1 MLTFKQNTE
10 LFISF
15 SLVFTASTKFILS
28 LTDPDFTVY
37 KVEDPFKRLG
47 PLAIFSAKRHWTV
60 PRSVCLKKANTIQSI
75 DSDILINSSIRPDGF
90 SSRSST
96 SSMSTSSNSSGSGYS
111 TNTINFRNNEL
122 AQDYGFKLRGD
133 APVIISSVKS
143 NSLADVSLF
152 IFNFSIGI
160 FPFPFD

>member
-1 MLTFKQNTE
+1 M
-10 LFISF
+10 
-15 SLVFTASTKFILS
+15 S

-47 PLAIFSAKRHWTV
+47 PLAIFSAKRNWTV
-60 PRSVCLKKANTIQSI
+60 PRSVCLKKAATAQSI
-75 DSDILINSSIRPDGF
+75 DSDILINGALRPDGF

-111 TNTINFRNNEL
+111 TSTIKFRNNEL

-133 APVIISSVKS
+133 APIIISTVKA
-143 NSLADVSLF
+143 NSLADVS
-152 IFNFSIGI
+152 SIGAS
-160 FPFPFD
+160 FENRCFMRANFRFRHSWGV